1 MAFCED
7 ELTWVMSGTQQVLS
21 ECELLGGDM
30 EGIGYRIGGCLSEE
44 PEGGTSL
51 VPQPIHLSY

>member
-1 MAFCED
+1 
-7 ELTWVMSGTQQVLS
+7 
-21 ECELLGGDM
+21 M

-51 VPQPIHLSY
+51 VVQWLRQHFHCKGCGFDPWSEN